1 MVFTG
6 KICGGMWFVEV
17 FLEVLWFWGKIPF
30 LEVEEMQPSVGKRK
44 PPRITRMPGESPG
57 FRRHF

>member
-1 MVFTG
+1 M
-6 KICGGMWFVEV
+6 EV